1 MKMMQNVWLKEF
13 CKMNELRIIP
23 IHGIPEIRVDDNLA
37 EITYDVLKKSHTGI
51 EKNDIFVVTQKIV
64 SKSEGMERDL
74 SNFNFEELL
83 QSESKK
89 IIRKRGDL
97 IIAKTHHGFICANA
111 GIDKSNVRKNTALL
125 LPEDPDKS
133 AYKFQKRFES
143 LTNLPIAV
151 IISDTFGRA
160 WRKGQVNFA
169 IGSSGINPIE
179 SYIGKLDSFDNE
191 LNATEIAIIDEL
203 ASAAELVMKKTID
216 VPMAIIRGF
225 NYENSKLNAKELI
238 RDDVEDF
245 FL

>member
-1 MKMMQNVWLKEF
+1 
-13 CKMNELRIIP
+13 MNEVRVIP
-23 IHGIPEIRVDDNLA
+23 VQGIPEIKTDDNLA
-37 EITYDVLKKSHTGI
+37 EITFEVLQKNKVNI
-51 EKNDIFVVTQKIV
+51 ERNDIFVVTQKIV

-74 SNFNFEELL
+74 SQFNFEELL
-83 QSESKK
+83 LSESKK

-97 IIAKTHHGFICANA
+97 VIAKTNHGFICANA

-125 LPEDPDKS
+125 LPEDPNKS
-133 AYKFQKRFES
+133 ANKFRKRFES
-143 LTNLPIAV
+143 LANVPIAV

-169 IGSSGINPIE
+169 IGSSGINPID

-191 LNATEIAIIDEL
+191 LNATEIAVIDEL

-216 VPMAIIRGF
+216 IPIAIIRGVD
-225 NYENSKLNAKELI
+225 YENSKLTANELI
-238 RDDVEDF
+238 RDDNEDF

>member
-1 MKMMQNVWLKEF
+1 
-13 CKMNELRIIP
+13 MNEVRVIP
-23 IHGIPEIRVDDNLA
+23 VQGIPEIKTDDNLA
-37 EITYDVLKKSHTGI
+37 EITFEVLQKNKVNI
-51 EKNDIFVVTQKIV
+51 ERNDIFVVTQKIV

-74 SNFNFEELL
+74 SQFNFEELL

-97 IIAKTHHGFICANA
+97 VIAKTNHGFICANA
-111 GIDKSNVRKNTALL
+111 GIDKSNVKKNTALL
-125 LPEDPDKS
+125 LPEDPNKS
-133 AYKFQKRFES
+133 ANKFRKRFES
-143 LTNLPIAV
+143 LANVPIAV

-169 IGSSGINPIE
+169 IGSSGINPID

-216 VPMAIIRGF
+216 IPIAIIRGVD
-225 NYENSKLNAKELI
+225 YENSKLTANELI
-238 RDDVEDF
+238 RDDNEDF